1 MKSKNSRAA
10 KRLPAR
16 ADVTAAEGA
25 ELLDLYIAELSRAP
39 VRTAADQKALARQ
52 YRDASLPNA
61 EREAARAELIRATLR
76 FAFSIAKQY
85 QHRGLNLE
93 DLVSE
98 ANAGL
103 VRAADKYDP
112 DVGVNFISYAVWW
125 IRQALSSSVTKHWNA
140 LADMNAS
147 PNSPS

>member
-10 KRLPAR
+10 KRLPSH
-16 ADVTAAEGA
+16 ADVSAAEGA

-39 VRTAADQKALARQ
+39 VRTAADQKDLARR
-52 YRDASLPNA
+52 YRDTSLPLG
-61 EREAARAELIRATLR
+61 EREAARAELIRANLR
-76 FAFSIAKQY
+76 FAFSNAKQY
-85 QHRGLNLE
+85 QHRGVGLE

-125 IRQALSSSVTKHWNA
+125 SRQVLYSAVTKHGGA
-140 LADMNAS
+140 GRVPLG
-147 PNSPS
+147 